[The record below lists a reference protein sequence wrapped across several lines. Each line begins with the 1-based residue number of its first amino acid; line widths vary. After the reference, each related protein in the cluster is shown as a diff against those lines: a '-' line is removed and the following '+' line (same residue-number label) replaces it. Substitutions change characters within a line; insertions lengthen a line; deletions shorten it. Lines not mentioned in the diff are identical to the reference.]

1 MRASL
6 TKFTVSHPSLHTHA
20 QCAYGDCGAGLGRL
34 EVPTTL
40 PGRSPNAF
48 RLTGAARGDPGLAG
62 GKLPARPGAVGEAR
76 ELRPVHFQY
85 QVEGPHAL
93 RFAIGA
99 YLPPRQLLRLGPPHC
114 CTRWPRC
121 DAT

>member
-6 TKFTVSHPSLHTHA
+6 TKFTMSHPSLHKNT
-20 QCAYGDCGAGLGRL
+20 QCAYGGCGAGLGRL
-34 EVPTTL
+34 EVPANL
-40 PGRSPNAF
+40 PGRSPNAL
-48 RLTGAARGDPGLAG
+48 RALSATRGDPGLAG